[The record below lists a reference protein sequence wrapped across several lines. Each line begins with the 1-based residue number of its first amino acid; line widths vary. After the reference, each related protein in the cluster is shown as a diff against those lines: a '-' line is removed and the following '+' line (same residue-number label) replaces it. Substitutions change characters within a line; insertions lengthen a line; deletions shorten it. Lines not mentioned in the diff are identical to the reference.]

1 MIMYPKPPSKTI
13 LAPMAGVN
21 DIAFRL
27 LCKEYG
33 CGMVFS
39 EMVSA
44 AALSRH
50 NQAAIRLID
59 FDNAADDWNSEHP
72 FGIQLFGQT
81 TEQVVKAALFV
92 EHKYRPD
99 IIDFNLG
106 CPARQIVK
114 QGCGSALLARKS
126 RIKEIVEKT
135 SKALHTPFSVKIRS
149 GLDSNHVVAV
159 EIAKLCEEAGA
170 CAITVHPRTMKQAYS
185 GKADWQVI
193 KKVKQAVSVPVTGN
207 GDIFSPADAQKMI
220 DETGCDY
227 VMIGRAAMKSPIIFQ
242 QVNDYF
248 RKKHFKQTD
257 DAARIKMV
265 KKYLF
270 LAEKYGISF
279 FRVKLHCQ
287 HFTTGLKGGAEMRN
301 KISTS
306 RDVDGLRRIL
316 GL

>member
-1 MIMYPKPPSKTI
+1 MNYPKLSSKTI

-33 CGMVFS
+33 CGMTFS
-39 EMVSA
+39 EMISA

-59 FDNAADDWNSEHP
+59 FDNAANDEHP

-81 TEQVVKAALFV
+81 TEQVVKAAKFV
-92 EHKYRPD
+92 EEKYSPD
-99 IIDFNLG
+99 VIDFNLG
-106 CPARQIVK
+106 CPARQIMK
-114 QGCGSALLARKS
+114 QGSGCALLLRKS
-126 RIKEIVEKT
+126 RIKEIVSSC
-135 SKALHTPFSVKIRS
+135 SKELSTPFTVKIRS
-149 GLDSNHVVAV
+149 GMDSKHLVAV
-159 EIAKLCEEAGA
+159 EIAKLCEDAGA
-170 CAITVHPRTMKQAYS
+170 CAIAVHPRTMKQAYS
-185 GKADWQVI
+185 GKADWKII
-193 KKVKQAVSVPVTGN
+193 KAVKDAVSIPVIGN
-207 GDIFSPADAQKMI
+207 GDVFSPADAQKMI

-248 RKKHFKQTD
+248 RKKHFKQID
-257 DAARIKMV
+257 DNARLKLI

-270 LAEKYGISF
+270 LAEKHSVSF
-279 FRVKLHCQ
+279 FRIKLHCQ
-287 HFTTGLKGGAEMRN
+287 HFTTGLKGGAGMRD

-306 RDVDGLRRIL
+306 KDVDDLRRIL
-316 GL
+316 NI